1 MIGFARLL
9 IGNSVLTNL
18 TFILV
23 LAMGILAYWSL
34 PRQQDPTINF
44 NWIVI
49 NIVWPGS
56 SAVDVEARITDPIEE
71 AIQRVDNLDFVSSY
85 SREGLASILVRF
97 EDIPSQVFERRLSD
111 LRREV
116 NTAESKFP
124 NEASDPVFIEITSSN
139 AFPAATLALVGSGDD
154 DSLRTQAVLIEKE
167 LERRGRID
175 RIDTQGMADPE
186 IRIEFDSTRLAAL
199 GLAPT
204 DIANTVTTYFQ
215 DLVAGDLNV
224 AGSSWL
230 VQLKGKST
238 DAFDLNRFPILGR
251 DGSVRIGDVAQVMRT
266 QAERSELVR
275 YEGKPAV
282 LLAVMKAEGANTLD
296 LVDEINSYIINR
308 NSFESL
314 TGVRLVLIDDQ
325 TIPTRRALSI
335 MQNNA
340 LIGLML
346 VLVVAWVFLGF
357 KIAALTA
364 MGIPFI
370 LAGTFWILQGL
381 DQTLNVTVLLG
392 VVIALG
398 MLVDDAVVIVEAIY
412 YRLERG
418 FSGLDAIIDALRETA
433 SPVLAAVLTT
443 TAAFMPLMLLPGILG
458 KFMMVIP
465 LVVSIA
471 LLISLVEAFW
481 MLPGHVLS
489 AGTLLNHQ
497 GRVQMFRTRL
507 NRGIRHIYTR
517 LLIKS
522 LRKPLITLIISF
534 SALAGAIGLLASGQI
549 RADFFASDPIRVFYV
564 NVETEIGTSLE
575 KTLDLTVEI
584 EQVIRSKLKVND
596 ARGIVAYAG
605 QQFTETAP
613 LRGSHRGQVLVGLQP
628 DGREVSDIVDSMRE
642 AVLRVPGPS
651 RVTFLELAG
660 GPPTAKPISIKVRGS
675 DFRELRSAADQIKII
690 LSQTD
695 GITDIT
701 DDAQDGSFA
710 LQLKLDTE
718 QVARTGLIPADIARN
733 VRILVDG
740 EIVASVQDES
750 ETVDIRVVARE
761 GQFASPAQ
769 LLGVQLPSPGGNM
782 IALSEL
788 VDAERSPALGTIRH
802 YNFRRTITVEADI
815 DSETTDTVTANQSVM
830 NVWSDLQSVYPN
842 VNLDFS
848 GELDDIQESLDAIA
862 ILFLFGLGVM
872 YLILGTKFKSYGQ
885 PLLILVTV
893 PLAFTGV
900 TLGLFVTGNPL
911 SLFTLYGVVALSG
924 IAVNSA
930 IVLISAA
937 NDRLQAGMSLRHA
950 ILYAGRR
957 RVVPIVI
964 TVMTTIAGLF
974 SLAAGLGG
982 SSLIWG
988 PVATAIVWGL
998 GFSSVLTLFVVPVLY
1013 MITGKRREIR
1023 LNPYLEKGSLSP

>member
-9 IGNSVLTNL
+9 IGNKVLTNL

-23 LAMGILAYWSL
+23 LAMGVLAYWSL

-49 NIVWPGS
+49 TVAWPGS
-56 SAVDVEARITDPIEE
+56 SALDVESRITDPIEE
-71 AIQRVDNLDFVSSY
+71 AIQRVDDLDFVSSY
-85 SREGLASILVRF
+85 SREGLASVLVRF
-97 EDIPSQVFERRLSD
+97 EDISTQVFERRLGD

-116 NTAESKFP
+116 NTAESEFP
-124 NEASDPVFIEITSSN
+124 DEATDPVFIEITSSN

-154 DSLRTQAVLIEKE
+154 DSLREQAVLIEKE
-167 LERRGRID
+167 LERRERID

-186 IRIEFDSTRLAAL
+186 IRIEFDATRLAAL
-199 GLAPT
+199 GLSPSDVAT
-204 DIANTVTTYFQ
+204 TVQTYFQ
-215 DLVAGDLNV
+215 DLAAGELDV

-230 VQLKGKST
+230 VRLKGKST

-251 DGSVRIGDVAQVMRT
+251 DGSVRIGDVARVTRT

-275 YEGKPAV
+275 YEGKPSI
-282 LLAVMKAEGANTLD
+282 LLAVMKAEGANTLE
-296 LVDEINSYIINR
+296 LVDEVKDYIESR
-308 NSFESL
+308 NVLEAV
-314 TGVRLVLIDDQ
+314 TGTRLVLIDDQ
-325 TIPTRRALSI
+325 TIPTRKALNI

-346 VLVVAWVFLGF
+346 VLVVAWIFLGF

-364 MGIPFI
+364 IGIPFI
-370 LAGTFWILQGL
+370 LAGTFWILQGM

-398 MLVDDAVVIVEAIY
+398 MLVDDAVVVVEAIY
-412 YRLERG
+412 YRIERG
-418 FSGLDAIIDALRETA
+418 LSGIEAVLDALTETA
-433 SPVLAAVLTT
+433 APVTAAVFTT
-443 TAAFMPLMLLPGILG
+443 VAAFMPLMLLPGILG

-465 LVVSIA
+465 LVVSVA

-481 MLPGHVLS
+481 MLPSHVL
-489 AGTLLNHQ
+489 GTGMKLNHD
-497 GRVQMFRTRL
+497 GRMQQFRTRL
-507 NRGIRHIYTR
+507 NRGIRHVYTR
-517 LLIKS
+517 LLIRA
-522 LRKPLITLIISF
+522 LRRPITTLAISMFALIG
-534 SALAGAIGLLASGQI
+534 ALGLLASGQI

-564 NVETEIGTSLE
+564 NVETEPGTRLE
-575 KTLDLTVEI
+575 QTLNLTVEI
-584 EQVIRSKLKVND
+584 EQVVRASLGEKE

-605 QQFTETAP
+605 QQFTETEP

-628 DGREVSDIVDSMRE
+628 DGREVSDIVDGMRE
-642 AVLRVPGPS
+642 AVLAVPGPS

-660 GPPTAKPISIKVRGS
+660 GPPAAKPISIKVRGS
-675 DFRELRSAADQIKII
+675 EFGELRAAADEIRGILQNTPGIK
-690 LSQTD
+690 
-695 GITDIT
+695 DIT
-701 DDAQDGSFA
+701 DDAQDGRFA
-710 LQLKLDTE
+710 LQLTLNPD
-718 QVARTGLIPADIARN
+718 QVARSGLIPADIARN
-733 VRILVDG
+733 IRILVDG
-740 EIVASVQDES
+740 EIVESVQDQG
-750 ETVDIRVVARE
+750 ETVDIRVVAAD
-761 GQFASPAQ
+761 GQFSSPTELLGAQ
-769 LLGVQLPSPGGNM
+769 LPTATGDM
-782 IALSEL
+782 ISLSEL
-788 VDAERSPALGTIRH
+788 VDADRSPALGTIRH

-815 DSETTDTVTANQSVM
+815 DSEMTDTVTANQAVM
-830 NVWSDLQSVYPN
+830 DAWSQLQASYPN

-848 GELDDIQESLDAIA
+848 GELDDIQESLDSIG

-872 YLILGTKFKSYGQ
+872 YLILGTQFKSYGQ

-900 TLGLFVTGNPL
+900 VLGLFVTGNPL
-911 SLFTLYGVVALSG
+911 SLYTLYGVVALSG

-937 NDRLQAGMSLRHA
+937 NDRLMAGMSLKHA
-950 ILYAGRR
+950 TLYAGRR

-998 GFSSVLTLFVVPVLY
+998 GFSSVLTLFVVPLLY
-1013 MITGKRREIR
+1013 FLTGKKREIR
-1023 LNPYLEKGSLSP
+1023 LNPST

>member
-9 IGNSVLTNL
+9 IGNKVLTNL

-23 LAMGILAYWSL
+23 LAMGVLAYWSL

-49 NIVWPGS
+49 TVAWPGS
-56 SAVDVEARITDPIEE
+56 SALDVESRITDPIEE
-71 AIQRVDNLDFVSSY
+71 AIQRVDDLDFVSSY
-85 SREGLASILVRF
+85 SREGLASVLVRF
-97 EDIPSQVFERRLSD
+97 EDISTQVFERRLGD

-116 NTAESKFP
+116 NTAESEFP
-124 NEASDPVFIEITSSN
+124 DEATDPVFIEITSSN

-154 DSLRTQAVLIEKE
+154 DSLREQAVLIEKE
-167 LERRGRID
+167 LERRERID

-186 IRIEFDSTRLAAL
+186 IRIEFDATRLAAL
-199 GLAPT
+199 GLSPSDVAT
-204 DIANTVTTYFQ
+204 TVQTYFQ
-215 DLVAGDLNV
+215 DLAAGELDV

-230 VQLKGKST
+230 VRLKGKST

-251 DGSVRIGDVAQVMRT
+251 DGSVRIGDVARVTRT

-275 YEGKPAV
+275 YEGKPSV
-282 LLAVMKAEGANTLD
+282 LLAVMKAEGANTLE
-296 LVDEINSYIINR
+296 LVDEVKDYIESR
-308 NSFESL
+308 NVLEAV
-314 TGVRLVLIDDQ
+314 TGTRLVLIDDQ
-325 TIPTRRALSI
+325 TIPTRKALNI

-346 VLVVAWVFLGF
+346 VLVVAWIFLGF

-364 MGIPFI
+364 IGIPFI
-370 LAGTFWILQGL
+370 LAGTFWILQGM

-398 MLVDDAVVIVEAIY
+398 MLVDDAVVVVEAIY
-412 YRLERG
+412 YRIERG
-418 FSGLDAIIDALRETA
+418 LSGIEAVLDALTETA
-433 SPVLAAVLTT
+433 APVTAAVFTT
-443 TAAFMPLMLLPGILG
+443 VAAFMPLMLLPGILG

-465 LVVSIA
+465 LVVSVA

-481 MLPGHVLS
+481 MLPSHVL
-489 AGTLLNHQ
+489 GTGMKLNHD
-497 GRVQMFRTRL
+497 GRMQQFRTRL
-507 NRGIRHIYTR
+507 NRGIRHVYTR
-517 LLIKS
+517 LLIRA
-522 LRKPLITLIISF
+522 LRRPITTLAISMFALIG
-534 SALAGAIGLLASGQI
+534 ALGLLASGQI

-564 NVETEIGTSLE
+564 NVETEPGTRLE
-575 KTLDLTVEI
+575 QTLNLTVEI
-584 EQVIRSKLKVND
+584 EQVVRASLGENE

-605 QQFTETAP
+605 QQFTETEP

-628 DGREVSDIVDSMRE
+628 DGREVSDIVDGMRE
-642 AVLRVPGPS
+642 AVLAVPGPS

-660 GPPTAKPISIKVRGS
+660 GPPAAKPISIKVRGS
-675 DFRELRSAADQIKII
+675 EFGELRAAADEIRGILQNTPGIK
-690 LSQTD
+690 
-695 GITDIT
+695 DIT
-701 DDAQDGSFA
+701 DDAQDGRFA
-710 LQLKLDTE
+710 LQLTLNPD
-718 QVARTGLIPADIARN
+718 QVARSGLIPADIARN
-733 VRILVDG
+733 IRILVDG
-740 EIVASVQDES
+740 EIVESVQDQG
-750 ETVDIRVVARE
+750 ETVDIRVVAAD
-761 GQFASPAQ
+761 GQFSSPTELLGAQ
-769 LLGVQLPSPGGNM
+769 LPTATGDM
-782 IALSEL
+782 ISLSEL
-788 VDAERSPALGTIRH
+788 VDADRSPALGTIRH

-815 DSETTDTVTANQSVM
+815 DSEMTDTVTANQAVM
-830 NVWSDLQSVYPN
+830 DAWSQLQASYPN

-848 GELDDIQESLDAIA
+848 GELDDIQESLDSIG

-872 YLILGTKFKSYGQ
+872 YLILGTQFKSYGQ

-900 TLGLFVTGNPL
+900 VLGLFVTGNPL
-911 SLFTLYGVVALSG
+911 SLYTLYGVVALSG

-937 NDRLQAGMSLRHA
+937 NDRLMAGMSLKHA
-950 ILYAGRR
+950 TLYAGRR

-998 GFSSVLTLFVVPVLY
+998 GFSSVLTLFVVPLLY
-1013 MITGKRREIR
+1013 FLTGKKREIR
-1023 LNPYLEKGSLSP
+1023 LNPST

>member
-9 IGNSVLTNL
+9 IGNKVLTNL

-23 LAMGILAYWSL
+23 LAMGVLAYWSL

-44 NWIVI
+44 NWIIITVA
-49 NIVWPGS
+49 WPGS
-56 SAVDVEARITDPIEE
+56 SALDVESRITDPIEE
-71 AIQRVDNLDFVSSY
+71 AIQRVDDLDFVSSY
-85 SREGLASILVRF
+85 SREGLASVLVRF
-97 EDIPSQVFERRLSD
+97 EDIQANVFERRLGD

-116 NTAESKFP
+116 NTAESEFP
-124 NEASDPVFIEITSSN
+124 DEATDPVFIEITSSN

-154 DSLRTQAVLIEKE
+154 DSLREQAVLIEKE
-167 LERRGRID
+167 LERRERID
-175 RIDTQGMADPE
+175 RVDTQGMADPE
-186 IRIEFDSTRLAAL
+186 IRIEFDATQLAAL
-199 GLAPT
+199 GLSPSDVAT
-204 DIANTVTTYFQ
+204 TVQTYFQ
-215 DLVAGDLNV
+215 DLAAGELDV

-230 VQLKGKST
+230 VRLKGKST

-251 DGSVRIGDVAQVMRT
+251 DGSVRIGDVAGVTRT

-275 YEGKPAV
+275 YQGKPAV
-282 LLAVMKAEGANTLD
+282 LLAVMKAEGANTLE
-296 LVDEINSYIINR
+296 LVDEVKDYIEAR
-308 NSFESL
+308 NEL
-314 TGVRLVLIDDQ
+314 EAVTGTRLVLIDDQ
-325 TIPTRRALSI
+325 TIPTRKALTI

-346 VLVVAWVFLGF
+346 VLVVAWIFLGL

-364 MGIPFI
+364 IGIPFI
-370 LAGTFWILQGL
+370 LAGTFWVLQGM

-398 MLVDDAVVIVEAIY
+398 MLVDDAVVVVEAIY
-412 YRLERG
+412 YRIERG
-418 FSGLDAIIDALRETA
+418 FTGIDSVLDALTETA
-433 SPVLAAVLTT
+433 APVTAAVLTT
-443 TAAFMPLMLLPGILG
+443 VAAFMPLMLLPGILG

-465 LVVSIA
+465 LVVSVA

-481 MLPGHVLS
+481 MLPSHVLGS
-489 AGTLLNHQ
+489 GMKLDHGGKMQ
-497 GRVQMFRTRL
+497 QFRTRL
-507 NRGIRHIYTR
+507 NRGIRHLYTH
-517 LLIKS
+517 LLVRA
-522 LRKPLITLIISF
+522 LRRPITTLAISVFALI
-534 SALAGAIGLLASGQI
+534 GAVGLLVSGQI

-564 NVETEIGTSLE
+564 NVETEPGTKLE
-575 KTLDLTVEI
+575 RTLDLTLEI
-584 EQVIRSKLKVND
+584 ERVVRANLDVNE

-605 QQFTETAP
+605 QQFTETEP

-628 DGREVSDIVDSMRE
+628 EGREVSDIVDAMRE
-642 AVLRVPGPS
+642 AVLAVPGPS

-660 GPPTAKPISIKVRGS
+660 GPPAAKPISIKVRGS
-675 DFRELRSAADQIKII
+675 EYGELRAAADEI
-690 LSQTD
+690 L
-695 GITDIT
+695 GILQNTAGVKDVI
-701 DDAQDGSFA
+701 DDAQDGRLA
-710 LQLKLDTE
+710 LQLTLNPD
-718 QVARTGLIPADIARN
+718 QVARSGLVPADIARN
-733 VRILVDG
+733 IRILVDG
-740 EIVASVQDES
+740 EIVESVQDQG
-750 ETVDIRVVARE
+750 ETVDIRVVAAE
-761 GQFASPAQ
+761 GQFSSPTQ
-769 LLGVQLPSPGGNM
+769 LLGVQLPTATGDM
-782 IALSEL
+782 ISLSEL
-788 VDAERSPALGTIRH
+788 VNADRSPALGTIRH

-815 DSETTDTVTANQSVM
+815 DSEITDTVTANQAVM
-830 NVWSDLQSVYPN
+830 EAWAQRQASYPN

-848 GELDDIQESLDAIA
+848 GELDDIQESLDSIG
-862 ILFLFGLGVM
+862 ILFLFGIGVM
-872 YLILGTKFKSYGQ
+872 YLILGTQFKSYGQ

-900 TLGLFVTGNPL
+900 VLGLFVTGNPL
-911 SLFTLYGVVALSG
+911 SLYTLYGVVALSG

-937 NDRLQAGMSLRHA
+937 NDRLMAGMSLKHA

-998 GFSSVLTLFVVPVLY
+998 GFSSVLTLFVVPLLY
-1013 MITGKRREIR
+1013 FLTGKKRETR
-1023 LNPYLEKGSLSP
+1023 LNPDT

>member
-9 IGNSVLTNL
+9 IGNKVLTNL

-23 LAMGILAYWSL
+23 LAMGVLAYWSL

-49 NIVWPGS
+49 TVAWPGS
-56 SAVDVEARITDPIEE
+56 SALDVESRITDPIEE
-71 AIQRVDNLDFVSSY
+71 AIQRVDDLDFVSSY
-85 SREGLASILVRF
+85 SREGLASVLVRF
-97 EDIPSQVFERRLSD
+97 EDISTQVFERRLGD

-116 NTAESKFP
+116 NTAESEFP
-124 NEASDPVFIEITSSN
+124 DEATDPVFIEITSSN

-154 DSLRTQAVLIEKE
+154 DSLREQAVLIEKE
-167 LERRGRID
+167 LERRERID

-186 IRIEFDSTRLAAL
+186 IRIEFDATRLAAL
-199 GLAPT
+199 GLSPSDVAT
-204 DIANTVTTYFQ
+204 TVQTYFQ
-215 DLVAGDLNV
+215 DLAAGELDV

-230 VQLKGKST
+230 VRLKGKST

-251 DGSVRIGDVAQVMRT
+251 DGSVRIGDVARVTRT

-275 YEGKPAV
+275 YEGKPSV
-282 LLAVMKAEGANTLD
+282 LLAVMKAEGANTLE
-296 LVDEINSYIINR
+296 LVDEVKDYIESR
-308 NSFESL
+308 NALEAV
-314 TGVRLVLIDDQ
+314 TGTRLVLIDDQ
-325 TIPTRRALSI
+325 TIPTRKALNI

-346 VLVVAWVFLGF
+346 VLVVAWIFLGF

-364 MGIPFI
+364 IGIPFI
-370 LAGTFWILQGL
+370 LAGTFWILQGM

-398 MLVDDAVVIVEAIY
+398 MLVDDAVVVVEAIY
-412 YRLERG
+412 YRIERG
-418 FSGLDAIIDALRETA
+418 LSGIEAVLDALTETA
-433 SPVLAAVLTT
+433 APVTAAVFTT
-443 TAAFMPLMLLPGILG
+443 VAAFMPLMLLPGILG

-465 LVVSIA
+465 LVVSVA

-481 MLPGHVLS
+481 MLPSHVL
-489 AGTLLNHQ
+489 GTGMKLNHD
-497 GRVQMFRTRL
+497 GRMQQFRTRL
-507 NRGIRHIYTR
+507 NRGIRHVYTR
-517 LLIKS
+517 LLIRA
-522 LRKPLITLIISF
+522 LRRPITTLAISMFALIG
-534 SALAGAIGLLASGQI
+534 ALGLLASGQI

-564 NVETEIGTSLE
+564 NVETEPGTRLE
-575 KTLDLTVEI
+575 QTLNLTVEI
-584 EQVIRSKLKVND
+584 EQVVRASLGENE

-605 QQFTETAP
+605 QQFTETEP

-628 DGREVSDIVDSMRE
+628 DGREVSDIVDGMRE
-642 AVLRVPGPS
+642 AVLAVPGPS

-660 GPPTAKPISIKVRGS
+660 GPPAAKPISIKVRGS
-675 DFRELRSAADQIKII
+675 EFGELRAAADEIRGILQNTPGIK
-690 LSQTD
+690 
-695 GITDIT
+695 DIT
-701 DDAQDGSFA
+701 DDAQDGRFA
-710 LQLKLDTE
+710 LQLTLNPD
-718 QVARTGLIPADIARN
+718 QVARSGLIPADIARN
-733 VRILVDG
+733 IRILVDG
-740 EIVASVQDES
+740 EIVESVQDQG
-750 ETVDIRVVARE
+750 ETVDIRVVAAD
-761 GQFASPAQ
+761 GQFSSPTE
-769 LLGVQLPSPGGNM
+769 LLGTQLPTATGDM
-782 IALSEL
+782 ISLSEL
-788 VDAERSPALGTIRH
+788 VDADRSPALGTIRH

-815 DSETTDTVTANQSVM
+815 DSEMTDTVTANQAVM
-830 NVWSDLQSVYPN
+830 DAWSQLQASYPN

-848 GELDDIQESLDAIA
+848 GELDDIQESLDSIG

-872 YLILGTKFKSYGQ
+872 YLILGTQFKSYGQ

-900 TLGLFVTGNPL
+900 VLGLFVTGNPL
-911 SLFTLYGVVALSG
+911 SLYTLYGVVALSG

-937 NDRLQAGMSLRHA
+937 NDRLMAGMSLKHA
-950 ILYAGRR
+950 TLYAGRR

-998 GFSSVLTLFVVPVLY
+998 GFSSVLTLFVVPLLY
-1013 MITGKRREIR
+1013 FLTGKKREIR
-1023 LNPYLEKGSLSP
+1023 LNPST

>member
-9 IGNSVLTNL
+9 IGNKVLTNL

-23 LAMGILAYWSL
+23 LAMGVLAYWSL

-49 NIVWPGS
+49 TVAWPGS
-56 SAVDVEARITDPIEE
+56 SALDVESRITDPIEE
-71 AIQRVDNLDFVSSY
+71 AIQRVDDLDFVSSY
-85 SREGLASILVRF
+85 SREGLASVLVRF
-97 EDIPSQVFERRLSD
+97 EDIPSQVFERRLGD

-116 NTAESKFP
+116 NTAESEFP
-124 NEASDPVFIEITSSN
+124 DEATDPIFIEITSSN

-154 DSLRTQAVLIEKE
+154 DSLREQAVLIEKE
-167 LERRGRID
+167 LERRERID

-186 IRIEFDSTRLAAL
+186 IRIEFDATRIAAL
-199 GLAPT
+199 GLSPSDVAT
-204 DIANTVTTYFQ
+204 TVQTYFQ
-215 DLVAGDLNV
+215 DLAAGELDV

-230 VQLKGKST
+230 VRLKGKST

-251 DGSVRIGDVAQVMRT
+251 DGSVRIGDVARVTRT

-275 YEGKPAV
+275 YEGKPSV
-282 LLAVMKAEGANTLD
+282 LLAVMKAEGANTLE
-296 LVDEINSYIINR
+296 LVDEVKDYITTR
-308 NSFESL
+308 NALEAV
-314 TGVRLVLIDDQ
+314 TGTRLVLIDDQ
-325 TIPTRRALSI
+325 TIPTRKALNI

-346 VLVVAWVFLGF
+346 VLVVAWIFLGF

-364 MGIPFI
+364 IGIPFI
-370 LAGTFWILQGL
+370 LAGTFWILQGM

-398 MLVDDAVVIVEAIY
+398 MLVDDAVVVVEAIY
-412 YRLERG
+412 YRIERG
-418 FSGLDAIIDALRETA
+418 LTGMEAVLDALTETA
-433 SPVLAAVLTT
+433 APVTAAVLTT
-443 TAAFMPLMLLPGILG
+443 VAAFMPLMLLPGILG

-465 LVVSIA
+465 LVVSVA

-481 MLPGHVLS
+481 MLPSHVLGS
-489 AGTLLNHQ
+489 GMKLDHGGKMQ
-497 GRVQMFRTRL
+497 QFRTRL
-507 NRGIRHIYTR
+507 NRGIRHLYTH
-517 LLIKS
+517 LLIRA
-522 LRKPLITLIISF
+522 LRRPIATLAISVVALI
-534 SALAGAIGLLASGQI
+534 GAVGLLASGQI

-564 NVETEIGTSLE
+564 NVETEPGTKLE
-575 KTLDLTVEI
+575 RTLDLTLQI
-584 EQVIRSKLKVND
+584 EKAVRANLVPD
-596 ARGIVAYAG
+596 EARGTAAYAG
-605 QQFTETAP
+605 QQFTETEP

-628 DGREVSDIVDSMRE
+628 EGREVSDIVDGMRE
-642 AVLRVPGPS
+642 AVLAVPGPS

-660 GPPTAKPISIKVRGS
+660 GPPAAKPISIKVRGS
-675 DFRELRSAADQIKII
+675 EFGELRAAADEIRSI
-690 LSQTD
+690 LQNTA
-695 GITDIT
+695 GVKDIT
-701 DDAQDGSFA
+701 DDAQDGRFA
-710 LQLKLDTE
+710 LQLTLDPD
-718 QVARTGLIPADIARN
+718 QVARSGLVPADIARN
-733 VRILVDG
+733 IRILVDG
-740 EIVASVQDES
+740 EIVESVQDQG
-750 ETVDIRVVARE
+750 ETVDIRVVAAD
-761 GQFASPAQ
+761 GQFSSPTQ
-769 LLGVQLPSPGGNM
+769 LLGVQLPTASGDM
-782 IALSEL
+782 ISLSEL
-788 VDAERSPALGTIRH
+788 VDADRSPALGTIRH

-815 DSETTDTVTANQSVM
+815 DSEITDTVTANQSVM
-830 NVWSDLQSVYPN
+830 EAWAQLQASYPN

-848 GELDDIQESLDAIA
+848 GELDDIQESLDSIG
-862 ILFLFGLGVM
+862 ILFLFGIGVM
-872 YLILGTKFKSYGQ
+872 YLILGTQFKSYGQ

-900 TLGLFVTGNPL
+900 VLGLFVTGNPL
-911 SLFTLYGVVALSG
+911 SLYTLYGVVALSG

-937 NDRLQAGMSLRHA
+937 NDRLMAGMSLKHA
-950 ILYAGRR
+950 TLYAGRR

-998 GFSSVLTLFVVPVLY
+998 GFSSVLTLFVVPLLY
-1013 MITGKRREIR
+1013 FLTGKKREIR
-1023 LNPYLEKGSLSP
+1023 LNPSP

>member
-9 IGNSVLTNL
+9 IGNKVLTNL

-23 LAMGILAYWSL
+23 LAMGVLAYWSL

-49 NIVWPGS
+49 TVAWPGS
-56 SAVDVEARITDPIEE
+56 SALDVESRITDPIEE
-71 AIQRVDNLDFVSSY
+71 AIQRVDDLDFVSSY

-97 EDIPSQVFERRLSD
+97 EDIPSQVFERRLGD

-116 NTAESKFP
+116 NTAESEFP
-124 NEASDPVFIEITSSN
+124 DEATDPIFIEITSSN

-154 DSLRTQAVLIEKE
+154 DSLREQAVLIEKE
-167 LERRGRID
+167 LERRERID

-186 IRIEFDSTRLAAL
+186 IRIEFDATRIAAL
-199 GLAPT
+199 GLSPSDVAT
-204 DIANTVTTYFQ
+204 TVQTYFQ
-215 DLVAGDLNV
+215 DLAAGELDV

-230 VQLKGKST
+230 VRLKGKST

-251 DGSVRIGDVAQVMRT
+251 DGSVRIGDVARVTRT

-275 YEGKPAV
+275 YEGKPSV
-282 LLAVMKAEGANTLD
+282 LLAVMKAEGANTLE
-296 LVDEINSYIINR
+296 LVDEVKDYITTR
-308 NSFESL
+308 NMLEAV
-314 TGVRLVLIDDQ
+314 TGTRLVLIDDQ
-325 TIPTRRALSI
+325 TIPTRKALNI

-346 VLVVAWVFLGF
+346 VLVVAWIFLGF
-357 KIAALTA
+357 KIATLTA
-364 MGIPFI
+364 IGIPFI
-370 LAGTFWILQGL
+370 LAGTFWILQGI

-398 MLVDDAVVIVEAIY
+398 MLVDDAVVVVEAIY

-418 FSGLDAIIDALRETA
+418 LTGIEAVLDALTETA
-433 SPVLAAVLTT
+433 APVTAAVLTT
-443 TAAFMPLMLLPGILG
+443 VAAFMPLMLLPGILG

-465 LVVSIA
+465 LVVSVA
-471 LLISLVEAFW
+471 LVISLVEAFW
-481 MLPGHVLS
+481 MLPSHVLGS
-489 AGTLLNHQ
+489 GMKLDHGGKMQ
-497 GRVQMFRTRL
+497 QFRTRL
-507 NRGIRHIYTR
+507 NRGIRHLYTR
-517 LLIKS
+517 LLIRA
-522 LRKPLITLIISF
+522 LRRPITTLAISVVALI
-534 SALAGAIGLLASGQI
+534 GAVGLLASGQI

-564 NVETEIGTSLE
+564 NVETEPGTKLE
-575 KTLDLTVEI
+575 RTLDLTLEI
-584 EQVIRSKLKVND
+584 EKAVRANLVAD
-596 ARGIVAYAG
+596 EARGIVAYAG
-605 QQFTETAP
+605 QQFTETEP

-628 DGREVSDIVDSMRE
+628 EGREVSDIVDGMRE
-642 AVLRVPGPS
+642 AVLAVPGPS

-660 GPPTAKPISIKVRGS
+660 GPPASKPISIKVRGS
-675 DFRELRSAADQIKII
+675 EFGELRAVADEIRSI
-690 LSQTD
+690 LQNTA
-695 GITDIT
+695 GVKDIT
-701 DDAQDGSFA
+701 DDAQDGRFA
-710 LQLKLDTE
+710 LQLTLDPD
-718 QVARTGLIPADIARN
+718 QVARSGLVPADIARN
-733 VRILVDG
+733 IRILVDG
-740 EIVASVQDES
+740 EIVESVQDQG
-750 ETVDIRVVARE
+750 ETVDIRVVAAD
-761 GQFASPAQ
+761 GQFSSPTQ
-769 LLGVQLPSPGGNM
+769 LLGVQLPTATGDM
-782 IALSEL
+782 ISLSEL
-788 VDAERSPALGTIRH
+788 VDADRSPALGTIRH

-815 DSETTDTVTANQSVM
+815 DSEITDTVTANQSVM
-830 NVWSDLQSVYPN
+830 EAWVQLQASYPN

-848 GELDDIQESLDAIA
+848 GELDDIQESLDSIG
-862 ILFLFGLGVM
+862 ILFLFGIGVM
-872 YLILGTKFKSYGQ
+872 YLILGTQFKSYGQ

-900 TLGLFVTGNPL
+900 VLGLFVTGNPL
-911 SLFTLYGVVALSG
+911 SLYTLYGVVALSG

-937 NDRLQAGMSLRHA
+937 NDRLMAGMSLKHA
-950 ILYAGRR
+950 TLYAGRR

-998 GFSSVLTLFVVPVLY
+998 GFSSVLTLFVVPLLY
-1013 MITGKRREIR
+1013 FLTGKKREIR
-1023 LNPYLEKGSLSP
+1023 LNPSP

>member
-1 MIGFARLL
+1 MTGFARLL
-9 IGNSVLTNL
+9 IGNKVLTNL

-23 LAMGILAYWSL
+23 LAMGVLAYWSL

-49 NIVWPGS
+49 TVAWPGS
-56 SAVDVEARITDPIEE
+56 SAIDVESRITDPIEE
-71 AIQRVDNLDFVSSY
+71 AIQRVDDLDFVSSY

-97 EDIPSQVFERRLSD
+97 EDIPSNVFERRLGD

-116 NTAESKFP
+116 NTAEGQFP
-124 NEASDPVFIEITSSN
+124 DEAADPIFIEITSSN

-154 DSLRTQAVLIEKE
+154 DSLREQAVLIEKE
-167 LERRGRID
+167 LERRERID

-199 GLAPT
+199 GLAPS
-204 DIANTVTTYFQ
+204 DVANTVQTYFQ
-215 DLVAGDLNV
+215 DLAAGELDV

-230 VQLKGKST
+230 VRLKGKST
-238 DAFDLNRFPILGR
+238 DAPDLNGFPILGR
-251 DGSVRIGDVAQVMRT
+251 DGSVRIGDVARVTRT

-275 YEGKPAV
+275 YEGEPAV

-296 LVDEINSYIINR
+296 LVDEVKAYIESR
-308 NSFESL
+308 NTLESV
-314 TGVRLVLIDDQ
+314 TGTRLVLIDDQ
-325 TIPTRRALSI
+325 TIPTRKALNI

-346 VLVVAWVFLGF
+346 VLVVAWIFLGF

-364 MGIPFI
+364 IGIPFI
-370 LAGTFWILQGL
+370 LAGTFWILQGM

-398 MLVDDAVVIVEAIY
+398 MLVDDAVVVVEAIY
-412 YRLERG
+412 YRIERG
-418 FSGLDAIIDALRETA
+418 FTGIDAVLDALTETA
-433 SPVLAAVLTT
+433 APVTAAVLTT
-443 TAAFMPLMLLPGILG
+443 VAAFMPLMLLPGILG

-481 MLPGHVLS
+481 MLPSHVLGS
-489 AGTLLNHQ
+489 GMKLNHGGAMQ
-497 GRVQMFRTRL
+497 RFRTRL
-507 NRGIRHIYTR
+507 NRGIRHTYTH
-517 LLIKS
+517 LLVRA
-522 LRKPLITLIISF
+522 LRHPIATLGICVL
-534 SALAGAIGLLASGQI
+534 ALGGAVGLLASGQI

-564 NVETEIGTSLE
+564 NIETEPGTKLERTLSLTLDIE
-575 KTLDLTVEI
+575 KTVRANLDHNE
-584 EQVIRSKLKVND
+584 

-605 QQFTETAP
+605 QQFTETEP
-613 LRGSHRGQVLVGLQP
+613 LRGSHRGQVLVGLNP
-628 DGREVSDIVDSMRE
+628 DGREVSDIVNGMRE
-642 AVLRVPGPS
+642 SVLQVPGPS

-660 GPPTAKPISIKVRGS
+660 GPPAAKPISIKVRGS
-675 DFRELRSAADQIKII
+675 EFAELRTVADTIRGI
-690 LSQTD
+690 LQNTD
-695 GITDIT
+695 GVKDIT
-701 DDAQDGSFA
+701 DDAQDGRFA
-710 LQLKLDTE
+710 LQLKLDSD
-718 QVARTGLIPADIARN
+718 QVARTGLVPADIARN
-733 VRILVDG
+733 IRILVDG
-740 EIVASVQDES
+740 EIVESVQDQG
-750 ETVDIRVVARE
+750 ETVDIRVMATDD
-761 GQFASPAQ
+761 QFSSPSE
-769 LLGVQLPSPGGNM
+769 LLGVQLPTATGDM
-782 IALSEL
+782 ISLSEL

-815 DSETTDTVTANQSVM
+815 DSTVTDTVTANQNVM
-830 NVWSDLQSVYPN
+830 DSWAKLQSSYPN

-848 GELDDIQESLDAIA
+848 GELDDIQESLDSIG

-872 YLILGTKFKSYGQ
+872 YLILGTQFKSYGQ

-900 TLGLFVTGNPL
+900 VLGLFVTGNPL
-911 SLFTLYGVVALSG
+911 SLYTLYGVVALSG

-937 NDRLQAGMSLRHA
+937 NDRLMAGMSLKHA
-950 ILYAGRR
+950 TLYAGRR

-998 GFSSVLTLFVVPVLY
+998 GFSSILTLFVVPILY
-1013 MITGKRREIR
+1013 FLTGKKREIR
-1023 LNPYLEKGSLSP
+1023 LNPQT

>member
-9 IGNSVLTNL
+9 IGNKVLTNL

-23 LAMGILAYWSL
+23 LAMGVLAYWSL

-49 NIVWPGS
+49 TVAWPGS
-56 SAVDVEARITDPIEE
+56 SALDVESRITDPIEE
-71 AIQRVDNLDFVSSY
+71 AIQRVDDLDFVSSY
-85 SREGLASILVRF
+85 SREGLASVLVRF
-97 EDIPSQVFERRLSD
+97 EDISTQVFERRLGD

-116 NTAESKFP
+116 NTAESEFP
-124 NEASDPVFIEITSSN
+124 GEATDPLFIEITSSN

-154 DSLRTQAVLIEKE
+154 DSLREQAVLIEKE
-167 LERRGRID
+167 LERRERID

-186 IRIEFDSTRLAAL
+186 IRIEFDATRLAAL
-199 GLAPT
+199 GLSPSDVAT
-204 DIANTVTTYFQ
+204 TVQTYFQ
-215 DLVAGDLNV
+215 DLAAGELDV

-230 VQLKGKST
+230 VRLKGKST

-251 DGSVRIGDVAQVMRT
+251 DGSVRIGDVARVTRT

-275 YEGKPAV
+275 YEGKPSV
-282 LLAVMKAEGANTLD
+282 LLAVMKAEGANTLE
-296 LVDEINSYIINR
+296 LVDEVKDYIESR
-308 NSFESL
+308 NALEAV
-314 TGVRLVLIDDQ
+314 TGTRLVLIDDQ
-325 TIPTRRALSI
+325 TIPTRKALNI

-346 VLVVAWVFLGF
+346 VLVVAWIFLGF

-364 MGIPFI
+364 IGIPFI
-370 LAGTFWILQGL
+370 LAGTFWILQGM

-398 MLVDDAVVIVEAIY
+398 MLVDDAVVVVEAIY
-412 YRLERG
+412 YRIERG
-418 FSGLDAIIDALRETA
+418 LSGIEAVLDALTETA
-433 SPVLAAVLTT
+433 APVTAAVFTT
-443 TAAFMPLMLLPGILG
+443 VAAFMPLMLLPGILG

-465 LVVSIA
+465 LVVSVA

-481 MLPGHVLS
+481 MLPSHVL
-489 AGTLLNHQ
+489 GTGMKLNHD
-497 GRVQMFRTRL
+497 GRMQQFRTRL
-507 NRGIRHIYTR
+507 NRGIRHVYTR
-517 LLIKS
+517 LLIRA
-522 LRKPLITLIISF
+522 LRRPITTLAISMFALIG
-534 SALAGAIGLLASGQI
+534 ALGLLASGQI

-564 NVETEIGTSLE
+564 NVETEPGTRLE
-575 KTLDLTVEI
+575 QTLNLTVEI
-584 EQVIRSKLKVND
+584 EQVVRASLGENE

-605 QQFTETAP
+605 QQFTETEP

-628 DGREVSDIVDSMRE
+628 DGREVSDIVDGMRE
-642 AVLRVPGPS
+642 AVLAVPGPS

-660 GPPTAKPISIKVRGS
+660 GPPAAKPISIKVRGS
-675 DFRELRSAADQIKII
+675 EFGELRAAADEIRGILQNTPGIK
-690 LSQTD
+690 
-695 GITDIT
+695 DIT
-701 DDAQDGSFA
+701 DDAQDGRFA
-710 LQLKLDTE
+710 LQLTLNPD
-718 QVARTGLIPADIARN
+718 QVARSGLIPADIARN
-733 VRILVDG
+733 IRILVDG
-740 EIVASVQDES
+740 EIVESVQDQG
-750 ETVDIRVVARE
+750 ETVDIRVVAAD
-761 GQFASPAQ
+761 GQFSSPTELLGAQ
-769 LLGVQLPSPGGNM
+769 LPTATGDM
-782 IALSEL
+782 ISLSEL
-788 VDAERSPALGTIRH
+788 VDADRSPALGTIRH

-815 DSETTDTVTANQSVM
+815 DSEMTDTVTANQAVM
-830 NVWSDLQSVYPN
+830 DAWSQLQASYPN

-848 GELDDIQESLDAIA
+848 GELDDIQESLDSIG

-872 YLILGTKFKSYGQ
+872 YLILGTQFKSYGQ

-900 TLGLFVTGNPL
+900 VLGLFVTGNPL
-911 SLFTLYGVVALSG
+911 SLYTLYGVVALSG

-937 NDRLQAGMSLRHA
+937 NDRLMAGMSLKHA
-950 ILYAGRR
+950 TLYAGRR

-998 GFSSVLTLFVVPVLY
+998 GFSSVLTLFVVPLLY
-1013 MITGKRREIR
+1013 FLTGKKREIR
-1023 LNPYLEKGSLSP
+1023 LNPST

>member
-9 IGNSVLTNL
+9 IGNKVLTNL

-23 LAMGILAYWSL
+23 LAMGVLAYWSL

-49 NIVWPGS
+49 TVAWPGS
-56 SAVDVEARITDPIEE
+56 SALDVESRITDPIEE
-71 AIQRVDNLDFVSSY
+71 AIQRVDDLDFVSSY
-85 SREGLASILVRF
+85 SREGLASVLVRF
-97 EDIPSQVFERRLSD
+97 EDISTQVFERRLGD

-116 NTAESKFP
+116 NTAESEFP
-124 NEASDPVFIEITSSN
+124 DEATDPVFIEITSSN

-154 DSLRTQAVLIEKE
+154 DSLREQAVLIEKE
-167 LERRGRID
+167 LERRERID

-186 IRIEFDSTRLAAL
+186 IRIEFDATRLAAL
-199 GLAPT
+199 GLSPSDVAT
-204 DIANTVTTYFQ
+204 TVQTYFQ
-215 DLVAGDLNV
+215 DLAAGELDV

-230 VQLKGKST
+230 VRLKGKST

-251 DGSVRIGDVAQVMRT
+251 DGSVRIGDVARVTRT

-275 YEGKPAV
+275 YEGKPSV
-282 LLAVMKAEGANTLD
+282 LLAVMKAEGANTLE
-296 LVDEINSYIINR
+296 LVDEVKDYIESR
-308 NSFESL
+308 NALEAV
-314 TGVRLVLIDDQ
+314 TGTRLVLIDDQ
-325 TIPTRRALSI
+325 TIPTRKALNI

-346 VLVVAWVFLGF
+346 VLVVAWIFLGF

-364 MGIPFI
+364 IGIPFI
-370 LAGTFWILQGL
+370 LAGTFWILQGM

-398 MLVDDAVVIVEAIY
+398 MLVDDAVVVVEAIY
-412 YRLERG
+412 YRIERG
-418 FSGLDAIIDALRETA
+418 MSGIEAVLDALTETA
-433 SPVLAAVLTT
+433 APVTAAVLTT
-443 TAAFMPLMLLPGILG
+443 VAAFMPLMLLPGILG

-465 LVVSIA
+465 LVVSVA

-481 MLPGHVLS
+481 MLPSHVL
-489 AGTLLNHQ
+489 GTGMKLNHD
-497 GRVQMFRTRL
+497 GRMQQFRTRL
-507 NRGIRHIYTR
+507 NRGIRHVYTH
-517 LLIKS
+517 LLIRA
-522 LRKPLITLIISF
+522 LRRPITTLAISVFALI
-534 SALAGAIGLLASGQI
+534 GAVGLLASGQI

-564 NVETEIGTSLE
+564 NVETEPGTKLE
-575 KTLDLTVEI
+575 RTLNLTVEI
-584 EQVIRSKLKVND
+584 EQVVRASLGENE

-605 QQFTETAP
+605 QQFTETEP

-628 DGREVSDIVDSMRE
+628 DGREVSDIVDGMRE
-642 AVLRVPGPS
+642 AVLAVPGPS

-660 GPPTAKPISIKVRGS
+660 GPPAAKPISIKVRGS
-675 DFRELRSAADQIKII
+675 EFGELRAAADEIRGILQNTPGIK
-690 LSQTD
+690 
-695 GITDIT
+695 DIT
-701 DDAQDGSFA
+701 DDAQDGRFA
-710 LQLKLDTE
+710 LQLTLNPD
-718 QVARTGLIPADIARN
+718 QVARSGLIPADIARN
-733 VRILVDG
+733 IRILVDG
-740 EIVASVQDES
+740 EIVESVQDQG
-750 ETVDIRVVARE
+750 ETVDIRVVAAD
-761 GQFASPAQ
+761 GQFSSPTE
-769 LLGVQLPSPGGNM
+769 LLGVQLPTATGDM
-782 IALSEL
+782 ISLSEL
-788 VDAERSPALGTIRH
+788 VDADRSPALGTIRH

-815 DSETTDTVTANQSVM
+815 DSEMTDTVTANQAVM
-830 NVWSDLQSVYPN
+830 DAWSQLQASYPN

-848 GELDDIQESLDAIA
+848 GELDDIQESLDSIG

-872 YLILGTKFKSYGQ
+872 YLILGTQFKSYGQ

-900 TLGLFVTGNPL
+900 VLGLFVTGNPL
-911 SLFTLYGVVALSG
+911 SLYTLYGVVALSG

-937 NDRLQAGMSLRHA
+937 NDRLMAGMSLKHA
-950 ILYAGRR
+950 TLYAGRR

-998 GFSSVLTLFVVPVLY
+998 GFSSVLTLFVVPLLY
-1013 MITGKRREIR
+1013 FLTGKKREIR
-1023 LNPYLEKGSLSP
+1023 LNPST

>member
-9 IGNSVLTNL
+9 IGNKVLTNL

-23 LAMGILAYWSL
+23 LAMGVLAYWSL

-49 NIVWPGS
+49 TVAWPGS
-56 SAVDVEARITDPIEE
+56 SALDVESRITDPIEE
-71 AIQRVDNLDFVSSY
+71 AIQRVDDLDFVSSY
-85 SREGLASILVRF
+85 SREGLASVLVRF
-97 EDIPSQVFERRLSD
+97 EDIPSQVFERRLGD

-116 NTAESKFP
+116 NTAESEFP
-124 NEASDPVFIEITSSN
+124 DEATDPVFIEITSSN

-154 DSLRTQAVLIEKE
+154 DSLREQAVLIEKE
-167 LERRGRID
+167 LERRERID

-186 IRIEFDSTRLAAL
+186 IRIEFDATRIAAL
-199 GLAPT
+199 GLSPSDVAT
-204 DIANTVTTYFQ
+204 TVQTYFQ
-215 DLVAGDLNV
+215 DLAAGELDV

-230 VQLKGKST
+230 VRLKGKST

-251 DGSVRIGDVAQVMRT
+251 DGSVRIGDVARVTRT

-275 YEGKPAV
+275 YDGNPSV
-282 LLAVMKAEGANTLD
+282 LLAVMKAEGANTLE
-296 LVDEINSYIINR
+296 LVDEVKDYITTR
-308 NSFESL
+308 NALEAV
-314 TGVRLVLIDDQ
+314 TGTRLVLIDDQ
-325 TIPTRRALSI
+325 TIPTRKALNI

-346 VLVVAWVFLGF
+346 VLVVAWIFLGF

-364 MGIPFI
+364 IGIPFI
-370 LAGTFWILQGL
+370 LAGTFWILQGM

-398 MLVDDAVVIVEAIY
+398 MLVDDAVVVVEAIY
-412 YRLERG
+412 YRIERG
-418 FSGLDAIIDALRETA
+418 WTGIDAVLDALTETA
-433 SPVLAAVLTT
+433 APVTAAVLTT
-443 TAAFMPLMLLPGILG
+443 VAAFMPLMLLPGILG

-465 LVVSIA
+465 LVVSVA

-481 MLPGHVLS
+481 MLPSHVLGS
-489 AGTLLNHQ
+489 GMKLDHGGKMQ
-497 GRVQMFRTRL
+497 QFRTRL
-507 NRGIRHIYTR
+507 NRGIRHLYTH
-517 LLIKS
+517 LLIRA
-522 LRKPLITLIISF
+522 LRRPIATLAISVVALI
-534 SALAGAIGLLASGQI
+534 GAVGLLASGQI

-564 NVETEIGTSLE
+564 NVETEPGTKLE
-575 KTLDLTVEI
+575 RTLDLTLEI
-584 EQVIRSKLKVND
+584 EKAVRANLAAD
-596 ARGIVAYAG
+596 EARGIVAYAG
-605 QQFTETAP
+605 QQFTETEP

-628 DGREVSDIVDSMRE
+628 EGREVSDIVDGMRE
-642 AVLRVPGPS
+642 AVLAVPGPS

-660 GPPTAKPISIKVRGS
+660 GPPAAKPISIKVRGS
-675 DFRELRSAADQIKII
+675 EFGELRAAADEIRSI
-690 LSQTD
+690 LQNTA
-695 GITDIT
+695 GVKDIT
-701 DDAQDGSFA
+701 DDAQDGRFA
-710 LQLKLDTE
+710 LQLTLDPD
-718 QVARTGLIPADIARN
+718 QVARSGLVPADIARN
-733 VRILVDG
+733 IRILVDG
-740 EIVASVQDES
+740 EIVESVQDQG
-750 ETVDIRVVARE
+750 ETVDIRVVAAD
-761 GQFASPAQ
+761 GQFSSPTQ
-769 LLGVQLPSPGGNM
+769 LLGVQLPTATGDM
-782 IALSEL
+782 ISLSEL
-788 VDAERSPALGTIRH
+788 VDADRSPALGTIRH

-815 DSETTDTVTANQSVM
+815 DSEITDTVTANQSVM
-830 NVWSDLQSVYPN
+830 EAWAQLQASYPN

-848 GELDDIQESLDAIA
+848 GELDDIQESLDSIG
-862 ILFLFGLGVM
+862 ILFLFGIGVM
-872 YLILGTKFKSYGQ
+872 YLILGTQFKSYGQ

-900 TLGLFVTGNPL
+900 VLGLFVTGNPM
-911 SLFTLYGVVALSG
+911 SLYTLYGVVALSG

-937 NDRLQAGMSLRHA
+937 NDRLMAGMSLKHA
-950 ILYAGRR
+950 TLYAGRR

-998 GFSSVLTLFVVPVLY
+998 GFSSVLTLFVVPLLY
-1013 MITGKRREIR
+1013 FLTGKKREIR
-1023 LNPYLEKGSLSP
+1023 LNPSS

>member
-9 IGNSVLTNL
+9 IGNKVLTNL

-23 LAMGILAYWSL
+23 LAIGVLAYWSL

-49 NIVWPGS
+49 TVAWPGS
-56 SAVDVEARITDPIEE
+56 SALDVESRITDPIEE
-71 AIQRVDNLDFVSSY
+71 AIQRVDDLDFVSSY
-85 SREGLASILVRF
+85 SREGLASVLVRF
-97 EDIPSQVFERRLSD
+97 EDISTQVFERRLGD

-116 NTAESKFP
+116 NTAESEFP
-124 NEASDPVFIEITSSN
+124 DEATDPVFIEITSSN

-154 DSLRTQAVLIEKE
+154 DSLREQAVLIEKE
-167 LERRGRID
+167 LERRERID

-186 IRIEFDSTRLAAL
+186 IRIEFDATRLAAL
-199 GLAPT
+199 GLSPSDVAT
-204 DIANTVTTYFQ
+204 TVQTYFQ
-215 DLVAGDLNV
+215 DLAAGELDV

-230 VQLKGKST
+230 VRLKGKST

-251 DGSVRIGDVAQVMRT
+251 DGSVRIGDVARVTRT

-275 YEGKPAV
+275 YEGKPSV
-282 LLAVMKAEGANTLD
+282 LLAVMKAEGANTLE
-296 LVDEINSYIINR
+296 LVDEVKDYIESR
-308 NSFESL
+308 NVLEAV
-314 TGVRLVLIDDQ
+314 TGTRLVLIDDQ
-325 TIPTRRALSI
+325 TIPTRKALNI

-346 VLVVAWVFLGF
+346 VLVVAWIFLGF

-364 MGIPFI
+364 IGIPFI
-370 LAGTFWILQGL
+370 LAGTFWILQGM

-398 MLVDDAVVIVEAIY
+398 MLVDDAVVVVEAIY
-412 YRLERG
+412 YRIERG
-418 FSGLDAIIDALRETA
+418 LSGIEAVLDALTETA
-433 SPVLAAVLTT
+433 APVTAAVLTT
-443 TAAFMPLMLLPGILG
+443 VAAFMPLMLLPGILG

-465 LVVSIA
+465 LVVSVA

-481 MLPGHVLS
+481 MLPSHVL
-489 AGTLLNHQ
+489 GTGMKLNHD
-497 GRVQMFRTRL
+497 GRMQQFRTRL
-507 NRGIRHIYTR
+507 NRGIRHVYTH
-517 LLIKS
+517 LLIRA
-522 LRKPLITLIISF
+522 LRRPITTLAISVFALI
-534 SALAGAIGLLASGQI
+534 GAVGLLASGQI

-564 NVETEIGTSLE
+564 NVETEPGTKLE
-575 KTLDLTVEI
+575 RTLNLTVEI
-584 EQVIRSKLKVND
+584 EQVVRASLGENE

-605 QQFTETAP
+605 QQFTETEP

-628 DGREVSDIVDSMRE
+628 DGREVSDIIDGMRE
-642 AVLRVPGPS
+642 AVLAVPGPS

-660 GPPTAKPISIKVRGS
+660 GPPAAKPISIKVRGS
-675 DFRELRSAADQIKII
+675 EFGELRAAADEIRGILQNTPGIK
-690 LSQTD
+690 
-695 GITDIT
+695 DIT
-701 DDAQDGSFA
+701 DDAQDGRFA
-710 LQLKLDTE
+710 LQLTLNPD
-718 QVARTGLIPADIARN
+718 QVARSELIPADIARN
-733 VRILVDG
+733 IRILVDG
-740 EIVASVQDES
+740 EIVESVQDQG
-750 ETVDIRVVARE
+750 ETVDIRVVAAD
-761 GQFASPAQ
+761 GQFSSPTE
-769 LLGVQLPSPGGNM
+769 LLGVQLPTATGDM
-782 IALSEL
+782 ISLSEL
-788 VDAERSPALGTIRH
+788 VDADRSPALGTIRH

-815 DSETTDTVTANQSVM
+815 DSEMTDTVTANQAVM
-830 NVWSDLQSVYPN
+830 DAWSQLQASYPN

-848 GELDDIQESLDAIA
+848 GELDDIQESLDSIG

-872 YLILGTKFKSYGQ
+872 YLILGTQFKSYGQ

-900 TLGLFVTGNPL
+900 VLGLFVTGNPL
-911 SLFTLYGVVALSG
+911 SLYTLYGVVALSG

-937 NDRLQAGMSLRHA
+937 NDRLMAGMSLKHA
-950 ILYAGRR
+950 TLYAGRR

-998 GFSSVLTLFVVPVLY
+998 GFSSVLTLFVVPLLY
-1013 MITGKRREIR
+1013 FLTGKKREIR
-1023 LNPYLEKGSLSP
+1023 LNPST

>member
-9 IGNSVLTNL
+9 IGNKVLTNL

-23 LAMGILAYWSL
+23 LAMGVLAYWSL

-49 NIVWPGS
+49 TVAWPGS
-56 SAVDVEARITDPIEE
+56 SALDVESRITDPIEE
-71 AIQRVDNLDFVSSY
+71 AIQRVDDLDFVSSY
-85 SREGLASILVRF
+85 SREGLASVLVRF
-97 EDIPSQVFERRLSD
+97 EDISTQVFERRLGD

-116 NTAESKFP
+116 NTAESEFP
-124 NEASDPVFIEITSSN
+124 DEATDPVFIEITSSN

-154 DSLRTQAVLIEKE
+154 DSLREQAVLIEKE
-167 LERRGRID
+167 LERRERID

-186 IRIEFDSTRLAAL
+186 IRIEFDATRLAAL
-199 GLAPT
+199 GLSPSDVAT
-204 DIANTVTTYFQ
+204 TVQTYFQ
-215 DLVAGDLNV
+215 DLAAGELDV

-230 VQLKGKST
+230 VRLKGKST

-251 DGSVRIGDVAQVMRT
+251 DGSVRIGDVARVTRT

-275 YEGKPAV
+275 YEGKPSV
-282 LLAVMKAEGANTLD
+282 LLAVMKAEGANTLE
-296 LVDEINSYIINR
+296 LVDEVKDYIESR
-308 NSFESL
+308 NALEAV
-314 TGVRLVLIDDQ
+314 TGTRLVLIDDQ
-325 TIPTRRALSI
+325 TIPTRKALNI

-346 VLVVAWVFLGF
+346 VLVVAWIFLGF

-364 MGIPFI
+364 IGIPFI
-370 LAGTFWILQGL
+370 LAGTFWILQGM

-398 MLVDDAVVIVEAIY
+398 MLVDDAVVVVEAIY
-412 YRLERG
+412 YRIERG
-418 FSGLDAIIDALRETA
+418 LSGIEAVLDALTETA
-433 SPVLAAVLTT
+433 APVTAAVFTT
-443 TAAFMPLMLLPGILG
+443 VAAFMPLMLLPGILG

-465 LVVSIA
+465 LVVSVA

-481 MLPGHVLS
+481 MLPSHVL
-489 AGTLLNHQ
+489 GTGMKLNHD
-497 GRVQMFRTRL
+497 GRMQQFRTRL
-507 NRGIRHIYTR
+507 NRGIRHVYTR
-517 LLIKS
+517 LLIRA
-522 LRKPLITLIISF
+522 LRRPITTLAISMFALIG
-534 SALAGAIGLLASGQI
+534 ALGLLASGQI

-564 NVETEIGTSLE
+564 NVETEPGTRLE
-575 KTLDLTVEI
+575 QTLNLTVEI
-584 EQVIRSKLKVND
+584 EQVVRASLGENE

-605 QQFTETAP
+605 QQFTETEP

-628 DGREVSDIVDSMRE
+628 DGREVSDIVDGMRE
-642 AVLRVPGPS
+642 AVLAVPGPS

-660 GPPTAKPISIKVRGS
+660 GPPAAKPISIKVRGS
-675 DFRELRSAADQIKII
+675 EFGELRAAADEIRGILQNTPGIK
-690 LSQTD
+690 
-695 GITDIT
+695 DIT
-701 DDAQDGSFA
+701 DDAQDGRFA
-710 LQLKLDTE
+710 LQLTLNPD
-718 QVARTGLIPADIARN
+718 QVARSGLIPADIARN
-733 VRILVDG
+733 IRILVDG
-740 EIVASVQDES
+740 EIVESVQDQG
-750 ETVDIRVVARE
+750 ETVDIRVVAAD
-761 GQFASPAQ
+761 GQFSSPTE
-769 LLGVQLPSPGGNM
+769 LLGTQLPTATGDM
-782 IALSEL
+782 ISLSEL
-788 VDAERSPALGTIRH
+788 VDADRSPALGTIRH

-815 DSETTDTVTANQSVM
+815 DSEMTDTVTANQAVM
-830 NVWSDLQSVYPN
+830 DAWSQLQASYPN

-848 GELDDIQESLDAIA
+848 GELDDIQESLDSIG

-872 YLILGTKFKSYGQ
+872 YLILGTQFKSYGQ

-900 TLGLFVTGNPL
+900 VLGLFVTGNPL
-911 SLFTLYGVVALSG
+911 SLYTLYGVVALSG

-937 NDRLQAGMSLRHA
+937 NDRLMAGMSLKHA
-950 ILYAGRR
+950 TLYAGRR

-998 GFSSVLTLFVVPVLY
+998 GFSSVLTLIVVPLLY
-1013 MITGKRREIR
+1013 FLTGKKREIR
-1023 LNPYLEKGSLSP
+1023 LNPST